1 MDTLWSVILFLL
13 LWQSVKI
20 KYQKPTASILLNGET
35 WDVFPSRTLT
45 ITSFKDST
53 GGSGQHYLVKGK
65 KERKK
70 ERRYTRIKMEDINR
84 TLFVDKMII
93 YLEIPVVLKVKLL
106 QQVYQIQVQFQK

>member
-1 MDTLWSVILFLL
+1 MKQDYPHTVIVVKTIMDTLWSVILFLL
-13 LWQSVKI
+13 LWESVKI

-65 KERKK
+65 KK
-70 ERRYTRIKMEDINR
+70 ERRKEDIQELKWK
-84 TLFVDKMII
+84 TLTGL
-93 YLEIPVVLKVKLL
+93 YL
-106 QQVYQIQVQFQK
+106 

>member
-1 MDTLWSVILFLL
+1 MSGKGSGDRADETRLPTYCNSCKTIMDTLWSVILFLL
-13 LWQSVKI
+13 LWESVKI

-65 KERKK
+65 KK
-70 ERRYTRIKMEDINR
+70 ERRKEDIQELKWK
-84 TLFVDKMII
+84 TLTGL
-93 YLEIPVVLKVKLL
+93 YL
-106 QQVYQIQVQFQK
+106 